1 MVCVPCEGRWEHEQ
15 INYKDQTNPW
25 LQGLLLFL
33 TEIIFFPYLRGVA
46 GALWV
51 FSRVEKLFF
60 KVFFV

>member
-33 TEIIFFPYLRGVA
+33 TEIILFPYLRGVA
-46 GALWV
+46 GALRV
-51 FSRVEKLFF
+51 FNSVGLV
-60 KVFFV
+60 VF